1 MAGKCP
7 GQDSKNLRSAVYK
20 CPSCGDF
27 VEIFSD
33 EARFR
38 CKKCGQY
45 VYREKAPSCMEWCP
59 SARQCLGED
68 RWRQLMGQ
76 DNKYEVG

>member
-1 MAGKCP
+1 MKTGGEKGVKA
-7 GQDSKNLRSAVYK
+7 L
-20 CPSCGDF
+20 
-27 VEIFSD
+27 
-33 EARFR
+33 R

-68 RWRQLMGQ
+68 RWKQLMGQ